1 MSMTI
6 SHGDAG
12 TALVV
17 PGERTVDIA
26 DRVRRIAETDPTR
39 VALIHAH
46 RLPGGRLRYRRTTY
60 ADLSDRAERLAVGLR
75 SVGIGEQTRCSFM
88 VPPGFDAM
96 ALGLALWR
104 VGAVVVGIEPHSH
117 GLRRVG
123 RSLAKADPEVFI
135 GTLQAHAARR
145 TFGWGSAS
153 VRRTILVSR
162 VPLPGVVTTAA
173 LERCSVPTVP
183 EASTIDPADPAV
195 IAFTTGSTGAP
206 KPTVLRQRNL
216 AAMIDNVLGHWDL
229 GEGRDVVDM
238 PTFPMFWIIGLAA
251 GGTVVV
257 PPMDFALHGPGD
269 ADPALLL
276 RTIRDCGVRS
286 MFASPALLTNLGGC
300 RRPRRRSDRCA
311 AHRGRW
317 REVLVTVVRRRAVGA
332 GARRR
337 AVLGPSRGD
346 RSPARQRRSP
356 APRSSPTPGRAP
368 SKGAGVCVAGR
379 CPTSRCGSSAST
391 TARLRAGDDA
401 RPLPAGAIGEVVARG
416 PHISEGYDCQPQ
428 GRRREQD
435 RRRRRAD
442 LAPPGDTGYL
452 DAGGRL
458 WVCGRRS
465 HRVVVD
471 EHTTVFLLCCEPV
484 ANAVAG
490 VARSAL
496 VALEGA
502 DGKTRR
508 RCCASSRWTPR
519 AIDHAG
525 PRGAGPVG
533 AGRRRPLRAG
543 WRSWI
548 GCRSTDGHNAKLDRP
563 RIAAI
568 VAALPP
574 EAILERPVAG
584 DGAP

>member
-1 MSMTI
+1 
-6 SHGDAG
+6 
-12 TALVV
+12 
-17 PGERTVDIA
+17 
-26 DRVRRIAETDPTR
+26 
-39 VALIHAH
+39 
-46 RLPGGRLRYRRTTY
+46 
-60 ADLSDRAERLAVGLR
+60 
-75 SVGIGEQTRCSFM
+75 
-88 VPPGFDAM
+88 AM

-286 MFASPALLTNLGGC
+286 MFASPALLTNLARYAADHGGG
-300 RRPRRRSDRCA
+300 PI
-311 AHRGRW
+311 G
-317 REVLVTVVRRRAVGA
+317 VRRIVAGGAEVPGPLFAAV
-332 GARRR
+332 RS
-337 AVLGPSRGD
+337 VLGPDGELYSDYGATEALPVTEIAGAEVVAD
-346 RSPARQRRSP
+346 TW
-356 APRSSPTPGRAP
+356 PRTEQ
-368 SKGAGVCVAGR
+368 GAGVCVGR
-379 CPTSRCGSSAST
+379 PLPDVEVRIVGIDDGPIASW
-391 TARLRAGDDA
+391 DDA
-401 RPLPAGAIGEVVARG
+401 RPLPAG
-416 PHISEGYDCQPQ
+416 
-428 GRRREQD
+428 
-435 RRRRRAD
+435 
-442 LAPPGDTGYL
+442 T
-452 DAGGRL
+452 
-458 WVCGRRS
+458 
-465 HRVVVD
+465 
-471 EHTTVFLLCCEPV
+471 
-484 ANAVAG
+484 
-490 VARSAL
+490 
-496 VALEGA
+496 
-502 DGKTRR
+502 
-508 RCCASSRWTPR
+508 
-519 AIDHAG
+519 
-525 PRGAGPVG
+525 
-533 AGRRRPLRAG
+533 
-543 WRSWI
+543 
-548 GCRSTDGHNAKLDRP
+548 
-563 RIAAI
+563 
-568 VAALPP
+568 
-574 EAILERPVAG
+574 
-584 DGAP
+584 